1 MDLKKSQFY
10 MRLAIREAY
19 HAMGQSFPNPVVGAV
34 IEKDGRLLAK
44 AVTGEGGSPHAEIQ
58 CIDKCSELDL
68 RGANLYVTLEPCCF
82 VGKNPACVERILAV
96 GISCVYIAMIDP
108 NPRVSGKSLKMLRAS
123 AVKVVEGLL
132 EDEARESLQG
142 FVKMHNQGLPY
153 IRQKI
158 AVTADYK
165 IAGAKRQKLAITDA
179 VTNRWVHLHRAKS
192 DAILT
197 GIGTVLA
204 DDPMLNCRIIG
215 LESKSPIRIILDS
228 DCKIPLQSALVASAN
243 KILLWLVVAEGH
255 NDDAK
260 IKELE
265 GLGVEILRCKQ
276 KGGFLDI
283 EFLLSLLAKREIANL
298 FIEAGQKLNSSFLK
312 YSDEII
318 FLKSKKIIGADALD
332 CCVEGSAIEALQAN
346 NFEFH
351 FERNLGKDLLRKY
364 VRNNR

>member
-1 MDLKKSQFY
+1 MSYKKSRFY
-10 MRLAIREAY
+10 MSLAIREAY

-34 IEKDGRLLAK
+34 IEKGGQFLAK
-44 AVTGEGGSPHAEIQ
+44 AVTGEGGSPHAEMK

-82 VGKNPACVERILAV
+82 VGKNPACVERIIEV
-96 GISCVYIAMIDP
+96 GISCVYIAVIDP
-108 NPRVSGKSLKMLRAS
+108 NPRVSGKSVEMLRDAGI
-123 AVKVVEGLL
+123 KVEVGLL
-132 EDEARESLQG
+132 KDEAGESLQG
-142 FVKMHNQGLPY
+142 FVKMHSQRVPY

-165 IAGAKRQKLAITDA
+165 IAGSKRRKLAITDA
-179 VTNRWVHLHRAKS
+179 VANRWVHLHRAKA

-204 DDPMLNCRIIG
+204 DDPMLNCRIVG
-215 LESKSPIRIILDS
+215 LESKSPIRIVLDS
-228 DCKIPLQSALVASAN
+228 ECKIPLQYVLVASAN
-243 KILLWLVVAEGH
+243 KIPLWLVVAEAF
-255 NDDAK
+255 DDAAK

-265 GLGVEILRCKQ
+265 AMGVKILRCKQ
-276 KGGFLDI
+276 KGRLLDI
-283 EFLLSLLAKREIANL
+283 EFLLKVLAKREIANL
-298 FIEAGQKLNSSFLK
+298 FVEAGQKLNSSFLK

-318 FLKSKKIIGADALD
+318 FLKSKKIIGDDALD
-332 CCVEGSAIEALQAN
+332 CFVEGLGIEALQAN

-351 FERNLGKDLLRKY
+351 FEKNLGKDLLRKY